1 MVKSASNRLLRR
13 LRKKGQL
20 FSLDMVISFLIFIS
34 LLLSGAWLWDQ
45 QRETITLRELHY
57 DLAFQANNA
66 LASLVETPGN
76 PQNWSA
82 LDPAVVNSSTV
93 LSLGL
98 APSPSFHDLPNKPG
112 RVMAGTLGGSWVID
126 PAKLESLTTINSST
140 TKKIL
145 GILGPNYDYF
155 LQIKV
160 WNGTTYTENTTLGTV
175 PESTATEVVMVDRFA
190 LLNNNWAQLTMTL
203 WKGCE
208 GVVCP

>member
-1 MVKSASNRLLRR
+1 
-13 LRKKGQL
+13 
-20 FSLDMVISFLIFIS
+20 
-34 LLLSGAWLWDQ
+34 
-45 QRETITLRELHY
+45 
-57 DLAFQANNA
+57 
-66 LASLVETPGN
+66 
-76 PQNWSA
+76 
-82 LDPAVVNSSTV
+82 
-93 LSLGL
+93 
-98 APSPSFHDLPNKPG
+98 
-112 RVMAGTLGGSWVID
+112 MAGTLGGSWVID